1 MFIAS
6 GEAIFVI
13 RTILLADVYI
23 EGGATPSPRVDDVTE
38 YSYMMHQYVIL
49 LNGNYILEVSEST

>member
-13 RTILLADVYI
+13 WTILLANVHRG
-23 EGGATPSPRVDDVTE
+23 GGASPSPRVDDVRE

-49 LNGNYILEVSEST
+49 LKEVI